1 MIEHINNND
10 LVIAPLNI
18 KNQILKEVSN
28 KKLILNINFMT
39 LEEFKD
45 NYFGSYKPGAIYYLM
60 KKYKF
65 KYEIALTYL
74 NNIFYNYD
82 LLKPYYEELKE
93 HNLIQKNE
101 LFKKSL
107 DNIVVIGYEALD
119 GYLRDTLAQYNVRY
133 VLMPDGNY
141 KPKVYGFD
149 KQIDE
154 IVYIASDIRE
164 KLKTVDINNIYLANV
179 SDNYKDDIRRIF
191 TLFNLPINLDT
202 DFNIYGTENVQKF
215 LAILKKEKN
224 IENALEKLE
233 RNEIYNKII
242 EILNKYIFVSKVDDI
257 FVEIITKEL
266 MKATVRK
273 NAIKNAINIVPIN
286 SLEKDKYYYV
296 LGFNQGEAP
305 KIYHDDDF
313 IKDEER
319 EKLGLLTSLEKY
331 QINKKVLI
339 KLIHNNN
346 LFISYKL
353 KDSYQTYYS
362 SPLIEEYGLEVV
374 MNPMVDLV
382 YSSFYNKQQ
391 LALLLDDFIKY
402 NKVND
407 NLKLLFGTY
416 PDIPYLTYDNSYNGV
431 LLDDLFTFL
440 NNKMRLSY
448 SSMNNYFLCAFRFY
462 IQNIL
467 KLDPFEENFA
477 AFIGSLFHECLSKM
491 YDADFDLKHIYKGYL
506 ESKNLSSK
514 EMYFAEKLYSNLEF
528 IVEIIRKKE
537 SCSKFNKVL
546 TEQNITVDKSEKLEI
561 SFVGIV
567 DKIKYLEEGDK
578 VLMAIIDYKTGNILT
593 TLDNINYGLNLQLP
607 VYIYLTK
614 NGMHKDVQIVGFYL
628 QKILNSVDVDSDNV
642 QSDLEKKLRLD
653 GYTINNEDL
662 IRKFDETY
670 EKSEVIKSMSLTKN
684 GFSSFSKLVDNDG
697 IEKVTGLVDDKI
709 NEVIDAVTNGNFKI
723 NPKRINNKLLGCE
736 YCKFKDICFRKEEDI
751 VNLRNTKFSEIVG
764 DDNA

>member
-1 MIEHINNND
+1 
-10 LVIAPLNI
+10 
-18 KNQILKEVSN
+18 
-28 KKLILNINFMT
+28 
-39 LEEFKD
+39 
-45 NYFGSYKPGAIYYLM
+45 
-60 KKYKF
+60 
-65 KYEIALTYL
+65 
-74 NNIFYNYD
+74 
-82 LLKPYYEELKE
+82 
-93 HNLIQKNE
+93 
-101 LFKKSL
+101 
-107 DNIVVIGYEALD
+107 
-119 GYLRDTLAQYNVRY
+119 
-133 VLMPDGNY
+133 
-141 KPKVYGFD
+141 
-149 KQIDE
+149 
-154 IVYIASDIRE
+154 
-164 KLKTVDINNIYLANV
+164 
-179 SDNYKDDIRRIF
+179 
-191 TLFNLPINLDT
+191 
-202 DFNIYGTENVQKF
+202 
-215 LAILKKEKN
+215 
-224 IENALEKLE
+224 
-233 RNEIYNKII
+233 
-242 EILNKYIFVSKVDDI
+242 
-257 FVEIITKEL
+257 
-266 MKATVRK
+266 MKATVIK

-319 EKLGLLTSLEKY
+319 KKLGLLTSLEKY

-353 KDSYQTYYS
+353 KDSYQTYYT
-362 SPLIEEYGLEVV
+362 SPLIEELGLEVV

-402 NKVND
+402 NKVDD

-431 LLDDLFTFL
+431 LLDDLFKFL

-491 YDADFDLKHIYKGYL
+491 YDADFDLKQTYKSYL

-514 EMYFAEKLYSNLEF
+514 EMFFAEKLYSNLEF
-528 IVEIIRKKE
+528 IVEIIRKQE
-537 SCSKFNKVL
+537 SYSKFNKVL
-546 TEQNITVDKSEKLEI
+546 TEQNITVNKSGKLEI

-567 DKIKYLEEGDK
+567 DKIKYLEENDK

-670 EKSEVIKSMSLTKN
+670 EKSEVIKGMSLTKN

-709 NEVIDAVTNGNFKI
+709 NEVIDAVTNGDFKI

-736 YCKFKDICFRKEEDI
+736 YCKFKDVCFRKEEDI
-751 VNLRNTKFSEIVG
+751 LNLRNTKFSEIVG

>member
-18 KNQILKEVSN
+18 KNQILKEMSN

-60 KKYKF
+60 KKHKL

-74 NNIFYNYD
+74 NNIFYGYD
-82 LLKPYYEELKE
+82 LLKQYYEELKG

-107 DNIVVIGYEALD
+107 DNIVVIGYEPLD

-133 VLMPDGNY
+133 VLMPDGDY

-149 KQIDE
+149 KQVDE

-202 DFNIYGTENVQKF
+202 NFNIYGTENVQKF

-233 RNEIYNKII
+233 KNEIYNKII
-242 EILNKYIFVSKVDDI
+242 EILNKYIFVSNVDDI

-319 EKLGLLTSLEKY
+319 KKLGLLTSLEKY

-353 KDSYQTYYS
+353 KDSYQTYYP
-362 SPLIEEYGLEVV
+362 SPLIEELGLEVV

-402 NKVND
+402 NKVDD

-431 LLDDLFTFL
+431 LLDDLFKFL
-440 NNKMRLSY
+440 KNKMRLSY

-491 YDADFDLKHIYKGYL
+491 YDADFDLKQTYKSYL

-514 EMYFAEKLYSNLEF
+514 EIFFAEKLYSNLEF
-528 IVEIIRKKE
+528 IVEIIRKQE
-537 SCSKFNKVL
+537 SYSKFNKVL
-546 TEQNITVDKSEKLEI
+546 TEQNITVDKLGKLEI

-567 DKIKYLEEGDK
+567 DKIKYLEENDK

-670 EKSEVIKSMSLTKN
+670 EKSEVIKGMSLTKN

-709 NEVIDAVTNGNFKI
+709 NEVIDAVTNGDFKI

-736 YCKFKDICFRKEEDI
+736 YCKFKDVCFRKEEDI
-751 VNLRNTKFSEIVG
+751 LNLRNTKFSEIVG